1 MSQQSANS
9 AFPGQNYMSV
19 WSVPCLN
26 GFTLPFIFQTYLKEI
41 LKEICTYNM
50 KAPHRNMW
58 ELKPEYRHYKE
69 QQSSGWP
76 SVTDQGQG
84 RLHILPRSFDF
95 LFQNYKKHHFH
106 VYLHPS
112 LDYTRVSPRFWD
124 SATVI
129 SIIVIKLAKTLD
141 DFFYYFIGFME
152 LGFFSTTVMNE
163 VLFSIPGMYILK
175 WALYIVLSG

>member
-1 MSQQSANS
+1 MSQQSADS
-9 AFPGQNYMSV
+9 TAFPGQNYILYMCFCRV
-19 WSVPCLN
+19 FCHN
-26 GFTLPFIFQTYLKEI
+26 GFTLPSIFQTYLKEI

-84 RLHILPRSFDF
+84 RLHILSCSFDF
-95 LFQNYKKHHFH
+95 SFQNFTKHHFH

-112 LDYTRVSPRFWD
+112 LDYKGVSRRFWD

-129 SIIVIKLAKTLD
+129 QVIVIKTWKNNRWFL
-141 DFFYYFIGFME
+141 FYYFIDFE
-152 LGFFSTTVMNE
+152 KLVFFSTTVTNE
-163 VLFSIPGMYILK
+163 LEFSMCT
-175 WALYIVLSG
+175 S

>member
-1 MSQQSANS
+1 MSQQSADS
-9 AFPGQNYMSV
+9 TAFPGQNYILYMCFCSV
-19 WSVPCLN
+19 LCHN

-84 RLHILPRSFDF
+84 RLHILSCSFDF
-95 LFQNYKKHHFH
+95 SFQNFTKHHFH

-112 LDYTRVSPRFWD
+112 LDYKGVSRRFWD

-129 SIIVIKLAKTLD
+129 QVIVIKTWKNTRWFL
-141 DFFYYFIGFME
+141 FYYFIDFE
-152 LGFFSTTVMNE
+152 KLVFFSTTVTNE
-163 VLFSIPGMYILK
+163 LEFSMCT
-175 WALYIVLSG
+175 S

>member
-1 MSQQSANS
+1 MSQQSADS
-9 AFPGQNYMSV
+9 TAFPGQNYILYMCFCRV
-19 WSVPCLN
+19 FCHN
-26 GFTLPFIFQTYLKEI
+26 GFTLPSIFQTYLKEI

-84 RLHILPRSFDF
+84 HLHILSCSFDF
-95 LFQNYKKHHFH
+95 SFQNFTKHHFH

-112 LDYTRVSPRFWD
+112 LDYKGVSRRFWD

-129 SIIVIKLAKTLD
+129 QVIVIKTWKNTRWFL
-141 DFFYYFIGFME
+141 FYYFIDFKK
-152 LGFFSTTVMNE
+152 LVFFSTTVTNE
-163 VLFSIPGMYILK
+163 LEFSMCT
-175 WALYIVLSG
+175 S

>member
-1 MSQQSANS
+1 MYILCHNKVLIVRH
-9 AFPGQNYMSV
+9 FLVRITYCTCVFVV
-19 WSVPCLN
+19 WFVIMALHSL
-26 GFTLPFIFQTYLKEI
+26 FFQTYLKEI

-84 RLHILPRSFDF
+84 RLHILSCSFDF
-95 LFQNYKKHHFH
+95 SFQNFTKHHFH

-112 LDYTRVSPRFWD
+112 LDYKGVSRRFWD

-129 SIIVIKLAKTLD
+129 QVIVIKTWKNTRWFL
-141 DFFYYFIGFME
+141 FYYFIDFKK
-152 LGFFSTTVMNE
+152 LVFFSTTVTNE
-163 VLFSIPGMYILK
+163 LEFSMCT
-175 WALYIVLSG
+175 S